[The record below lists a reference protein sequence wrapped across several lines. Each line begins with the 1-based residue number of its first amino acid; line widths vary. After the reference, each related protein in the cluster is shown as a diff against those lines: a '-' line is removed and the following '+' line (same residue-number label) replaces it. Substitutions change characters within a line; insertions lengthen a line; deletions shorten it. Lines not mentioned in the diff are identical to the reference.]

1 MHPLLNPSQACPSGL
16 AFFLAENP
24 LRFFT
29 SFIFRMRRDIRG
41 LTRVSSVPIFVVTIK
56 LRGSHARRKAGRAK
70 AASGEARIGFYTGNT
85 GRLTGSS
92 AGVRYSK
99 SGGRA
104 VSARRRDTGRNDF
117 REKGRQN

>member
-1 MHPLLNPSQACPSGL
+1 MFKQKTAYELPMSDWSSDLCSSDLKNLPFRHPLLKPSQAGPSGL

-56 LRGSHARRKAGRAK
+56 LRGSNARRKAGRPNVER
-70 AASGEARIGFYTGNT
+70 GEGG
-85 GRLTGSS
+85 
-92 AGVRYSK
+92 AG
-99 SGGRA
+99 GQGQ
-104 VSARRRDTGRNDF
+104 GH
-117 REKGRQN
+117 

>member
-1 MHPLLNPSQACPSGL
+1 MLPRLPRSTRTDTLFPFTTLFRSILQRIKNLPFRHPLLKPSQAGPSGL

-56 LRGSHARRKAGRAK
+56 LRGSHARRKAGRPK
-70 AASGEARIGFYTGNT
+70 AASGERE
-85 GRLTGSS
+85 
-92 AGVRYSK
+92 AG
-99 SGGRA
+99 G
-104 VSARRRDTGRNDF
+104 
-117 REKGRQN
+117 